1 MKKELC
7 IHLWSLPK
15 MSPARAKKG
24 RSQEYRNLILILKL
38 RYSKTFEFPIKTWGR
53 NLKILVRSANQRLD
67 HLLMINQLLPS
78 LQVSTWDPPVSAC
91 DQEKYICAVIFSSK
105 RHFFGEKRRF
115 FKRRM
120 HGFAVE
126 TFLLAPFL
134 RGAAEINETNWVET
148 GSEQHSTQREMAETF
163 WGVNDYLFVMQV
175 G

>member
-1 MKKELC
+1 MK
-7 IHLWSLPK
+7 
-15 MSPARAKKG
+15 
-24 RSQEYRNLILILKL
+24 
-38 RYSKTFEFPIKTWGR
+38 
-53 NLKILVRSANQRLD
+53 
-67 HLLMINQLLPS
+67 NQLLTS
-78 LQVSTWDPPVSAC
+78 LKVSTWDPPVSAC

-120 HGFAVE
+120 HGLAVE

-163 WGVNDYLFVMQV
+163 WGVNDYLFFMQV
-175 G
+175 GWKRLLKGFGPLSPFKWGTSHLKQCIRDQMSQPWFCFPEKVAAI